1 MCTHLLTVGSENSE
15 FKWAWVQRPQ
25 TKWGKCQASIVAFSK
40 QHCYYL
46 LILARCIVRS
56 IVAFRKQHCYYL
68 LILARFIEK
77 SQIRQWCRVDNTQC
91 AAQWREDSEI
101 DLHRILWSSVVC
113 MCKYVMC
120 MCEFRHMSTTIWQA
134 HVNPAFYLVLSGF
147 AWCCVC
153 QPSWFW
159 IRDSCLCFPS
169 CSKTT
174 GWQMWATLL
183 HCPALCGFWAFQFS
197 CFIHLNHGP
206 QPLK

>member
-1 MCTHLLTVGSENSE
+1 MLEIQERYWSLSKDCGSLCRRQKNYNTVG
-15 FKWAWVQRPQ
+15 Q
-25 TKWGKCQASIVAFSK
+25 TFTV
-40 QHCYYL
+40 L
-46 LILARCIVRS
+46 
-56 IVAFRKQHCYYL
+56 
-68 LILARFIEK
+68 
-77 SQIRQWCRVDNTQC
+77 
-91 AAQWREDSEI
+91 WRYWS

-183 HCPALCGFWAFQFS
+183 HCPALCGFWEFQFS